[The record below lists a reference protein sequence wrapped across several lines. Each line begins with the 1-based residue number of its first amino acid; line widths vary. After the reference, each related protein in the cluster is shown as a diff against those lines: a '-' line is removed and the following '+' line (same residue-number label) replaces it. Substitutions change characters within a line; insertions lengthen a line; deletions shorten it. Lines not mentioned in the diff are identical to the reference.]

1 MSFSPPSFLGRRPC
15 HTADAP
21 CRQRAAPRHGDVT
34 AARRPSVPSTGL
46 GSSRTRSA
54 SGRQFALTVATRRP
68 ITRFDGTVSS
78 IPMKGTQQP
87 REIALTQRVC
97 IAHLSCSQV
106 PEGQELL
113 PPFRNNYLVDRSYGL
128 LSCRSKRITRSSLHP
143 HRANPSRGTRRARL
157 PHVQV
162 MNPAPCCRW
171 LAGLF
176 GCAARTE

>member
-21 CRQRAAPRHGDVT
+21 CRQKAAPRHGDVT

-78 IPMKGTQQP
+78 IPIKGTKQP

-97 IAHLSCSQV
+97 IAHSSCSLV
-106 PEGQELL
+106 PRTELH
-113 PPFRNNYLVDRSYGL
+113 PHFRNNDLVDRSYGL
-128 LSCRSKRITRSSLHP
+128 RFRLGERITRSSLHP

-157 PHVQV
+157 PHAQV
-162 MNPAPCCRW
+162 MNPAPCGRW

-176 GCAARTE
+176 GCAAWTE